1 MIEIESSNIA
11 VLVGI
16 LTCVFLILFVYLIRR
31 SKIKTVKEVKPKKT
45 NIPPKI
51 QLIMLS
57 IAFICTGYLV
67 AILTTGTVYLCYIQG
82 EYSCFDT
89 LNEIIEVVVYLIGLP
104 FMLYFLIDLFYNS
117 WKDYTKTKVD
127 ANDRSA

>member
-1 MIEIESSNIA
+1 MMLENSA
-11 VLVGI
+11 LVVLIGT
-16 LTCVFLILFVYLIRR
+16 LTCVFLILFTYLIRR
-31 SKIKTVKEVKPKKT
+31 NKKPDVGKPKLKVV

-57 IAFICTGYLV
+57 IAFIATGYLV

-89 LNEIIEVVVYLIGLP
+89 VNEIIEVAVYLVGLP
-104 FMLYFLIDLFYNS
+104 FTLYFLIDLFYNA
-117 WKDYTKTKVD
+117 WKDYKKTKVD
-127 ANDRSA
+127 TNDRSI